1 MNEQKALEI
10 SWGTIF
16 KVGLAFFCF
25 YLIYLVR
32 DILVL
37 SVFGLI
43 IAILF
48 EIPIKFLEKRIPRTL
63 AVVFLYVTAFSLI
76 TILIY
81 LPAARIV
88 SEIRQF
94 VGLFPVYFEQVSPS
108 LKALGFK
115 AFEDMESF
123 VNLVEKTVQLMTV
136 NIFNVLFS
144 IFGGVMTT
152 VFVISIAAFISLEG
166 GGIEKSLVLLF
177 PKKDEKFLISLWER
191 CRKTVGLWF
200 LRSILSCAF
209 VAAFSLI
216 AFYILKIKY
225 PISLSLLAGVLNFV
239 PFIGA
244 VFAGI
249 LIFLI
254 LAADSISKALL
265 ALIIFIIVQQIDNNV
280 FTPLITKKLVKLSPA
295 LVLISLT
302 VGARLFGLWG
312 AILTVPLI
320 GVIVTFAKG
329 FFERKRELELSAS

>member
-1 MNEQKALEI
+1 MNQSRPLDI

-43 IAILF
+43 LAILF

-81 LPAARIV
+81 LPAAKIV

-94 VGLFPVYFEQVSPS
+94 IGLFPVYFEQVSPP

-115 AFEDMESF
+115 AFEDIESF
-123 VNLVEKTVQLMTV
+123 VNLVEKTVQLMTT

-152 VFVISIAAFISLEG
+152 VFVISIAAFLSLEG

-177 PKKDEKFLISLWER
+177 PKKDEKFLISLWGK

-209 VAAFSLI
+209 VAFFSLI
-216 AFYILKIKY
+216 AFYILKIQY
-225 PISLSLLAGVLNFV
+225 PISLSLIAGALNFV
-239 PFIGA
+239 PVIGA
-244 VFAGI
+244 IFASI
-249 LIFLI
+249 LIFVI
-254 LAADSISKALL
+254 LAVDSVGKALIALIIFLITFPFL
-265 ALIIFIIVQQIDNNV
+265 ALIIS
-280 FTPLITKKLVKLSPA
+280 LS
-295 LVLISLT
+295 VY
-302 VGARLFGLWG
+302 
-312 AILTVPLI
+312 
-320 GVIVTFAKG
+320 
-329 FFERKRELELSAS
+329 